1 MLFDDDWDT
10 GQLQTRKIRE
20 TSGSYYPHA
29 ERRIQEERTFRCESG
44 LFF

>member
-10 GQLQTRKIRE
+10 GHLQMRTIRE
-20 TSGSYYPHA
+20 TSGSYYPLA
-29 ERRIQEERTFRCESG
+29 ERRIQEERNRRCESG